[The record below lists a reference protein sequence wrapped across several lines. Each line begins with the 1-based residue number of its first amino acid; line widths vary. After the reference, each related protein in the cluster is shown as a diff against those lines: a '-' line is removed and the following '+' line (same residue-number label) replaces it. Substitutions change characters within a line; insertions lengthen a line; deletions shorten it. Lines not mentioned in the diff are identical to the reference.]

1 MIGADLYKVANSGVL
16 KRVEAAE
23 EAARCGDWGS
33 VVDLLRHLPQAAD
46 DSKPQQWQ
54 PEVQEAVLALAL
66 QVLETGDFSIR
77 WHVAKLLPALGS
89 IAIEPLMAILED
101 SEADLEER
109 WFAGRLLGEFRGP
122 NIIAVLVGVLQK
134 TTDADL
140 VAITTHALA
149 NQGTVAIPHLASLLA
164 SPSSCFYALHA
175 LAQIPHASVIAP
187 MLSVVTHTDP
197 EVRSATILAL
207 SNFRDERILPVL
219 MSATQD
225 RVGAVRRAAATSLGR
240 WATSNSDES
249 VLLPVLVPLLKDLQ
263 ITVCEQAAL
272 ALGRLKTERAA
283 RVLATELQ
291 SSLTPLPLQIALIR
305 ALAWTET
312 SLALTFLQQALPQL
326 PVPAVLEI
334 IQVLGR
340 VPEAALQT
348 QATTILLA
356 FWATQDAPDGLES
369 SILQA
374 LAHAWELLGD
384 PRAIPVL
391 TQLKYHS
398 QPQVALHANSALECL
413 R

>member
-1 MIGADLYKVANSGVL
+1 MHEVTSDTVSKQVQVA
-16 KRVEAAE
+16 EA
-23 EAARCGDWGS
+23 AARCGDWGS
-33 VVDLLRHLPQAAD
+33 VVDGLRQLLRTAD
-46 DSKPQQWQ
+46 DSRPQQWQ

-66 QVLETGDFSIR
+66 WALETGDFSTR
-77 WHVAKLLPALGS
+77 WHIAKLLPALGPM
-89 IAIEPLMAILED
+89 AIEPLIVILND

-122 NIIAVLVGVLQK
+122 HLIAVLVGVLQK
-134 TTDADL
+134 TTDPDL
-140 VAITTHALA
+140 VAIATHALA

-164 SPSSCFYALHA
+164 YPSSCFHALHA
-175 LAQIPHASVIAP
+175 LAQIPDARVIAP

-197 EVRSATILAL
+197 EVRSAAILAL

-219 MSATQD
+219 MLAVKD
-225 RVGAVRRAAATSLGR
+225 PVGAVRRAAATGLGR
-240 WATSNSDES
+240 WATSTPDES
-249 VLLPVLVPLLKDLQ
+249 VLLPVLTPLLKDVQ
-263 ITVCEQAAL
+263 IMVCEQAAI
-272 ALGRLKTERAA
+272 ALGRLKTESAS

-356 FWATQDAPDGLES
+356 FWATQDAPNELES

-391 TQLKYHS
+391 TQLKHHS
-398 QPQVALHANSALECL
+398 QPQVALHANSALERL